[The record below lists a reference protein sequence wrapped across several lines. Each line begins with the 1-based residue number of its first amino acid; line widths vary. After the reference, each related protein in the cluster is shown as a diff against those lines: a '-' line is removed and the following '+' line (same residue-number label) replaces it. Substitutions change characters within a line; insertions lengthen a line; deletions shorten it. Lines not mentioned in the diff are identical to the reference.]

1 MKKNLLPGLAVVTAA
16 AFITGCSVMK
26 DLEYKVTPNP
36 VEMCGDTITLNITGK
51 FVEKGL
57 HKKAIVELTPYITGT
72 NGATA
77 DFKKETFM
85 GEKAAGNGQ
94 VVPKAGK
101 SFSYTSKVAYKA
113 DFEVSE
119 IKVKYNLKKG
129 KKEKKVG
136 DSPKIADGVVVTS
149 LLVNIDPK
157 AIAAKDNFVRT
168 TSQSTSVRI
177 NYLKNDSKVLPKE
190 STDADYKAFVNW
202 VTAAIKNDRIAMK
215 NIVASSYASVE
226 GELDLNANLANE
238 RAESGIQAIMKEM
251 GKLKYEK
258 GADKGFYSANPKGE
272 DWDGFKSEMEKS
284 TMVDKDIV
292 LRVLTMTSDL
302 QAREK
307 EIKNMA
313 KTYTQIEKEVL
324 PKLRRTDLV
333 LNFDL
338 TGHTDEELVAL
349 SKSTPDSLT
358 VEELLF
364 TAGQLTTDL
373 NEKLRIYK
381 EAARIYGDDWR
392 THNNVGYV
400 HMLQNN
406 VKEAADA
413 FNAAAE
419 KGSSETIVKN
429 NLGAVAMINGDW
441 TKANELLKEA
451 EGAGDEVNYN
461 KGIWYIKVCKYSEA
475 VSSMSSFKTF
485 NTGLAKFLSGD
496 AGGATSDLDASEEK
510 ESAKSYYLKAIM
522 GARANNAADLVSNLK
537 QAISKDGALK
547 EKAKKDREFIKFFD
561 NAEFKTAVQ

>member
-16 AFITGCSVMK
+16 ALITGCSVMK

-57 HKKAIVELTPYITGT
+57 HKKAEVTLTPYITGT

-77 DFKKETFM
+77 DFKPKTFM
-85 GEKAAGNGQ
+85 GEKAAGNGEI
-94 VVPKAGK
+94 VPKTGK
-101 SFSYTSKVAYKA
+101 SFSYTSKVPYKA

-119 IKVKYNLKKG
+119 IKVKYALKKG

-136 DSPKIADGVVVTS
+136 DSPKIADGVVITS

-157 AIAAKDNFVRT
+157 AIVAKDNFVRT
-168 TSQSTSVRI
+168 TSQSTSLRI

-190 STDADYKAFVNW
+190 SADADYKAFVSW
-202 VTAAIKNDRIAMK
+202 VSAAIKNDRIAMK

-238 RAESGIQAIMKEM
+238 RAESGIQAVMKEM
-251 GKLKYEK
+251 AKLKYDK

-272 DWDGFKSEMEKS
+272 DWDGFKSEMEKT
-284 TMVDKDIV
+284 TMADKDIV

-302 QAREK
+302 QARER

-313 KTYTQIEKEVL
+313 KTYTQIERDVL

-333 LNFDL
+333 LNYDL
-338 TGHTDEELVAL
+338 TGHTDEELTAL

-381 EAARIYGDDWR
+381 EAARVYPEDWR
-392 THNNVGYV
+392 THNNVGAIL
-400 HMLQNN
+400 MQQNN
-406 VKEAADA
+406 VKEAESA

-419 KGSSETIVKN
+419 KGSGEAIVKN
-429 NLGAVAMINGDW
+429 NLGAIAMINGDW

-451 EGAGDEVNYN
+451 EGAGDEVSYN
-461 KGIWYIKVCKYSEA
+461 QGIWYIKSCKYAEA
-475 VSSMSSFKTF
+475 VSAMSNFKTF
-485 NTGLAKFLSGD
+485 NSGLAKFLNGD
-496 AGGATSDLDASEEK
+496 AGGAASDIDASEEK

-522 GARANNAADLVSNLK
+522 AARANNAADLVSNLK
-537 QAISKDGALK
+537 QAVSKDSAMK